1 MKCDKSLYRYREFAI
16 INLFLLLH
24 STSTHKVHAV
34 CQNQFVTGFEKRVLY
49 SHPIF
54 ELSRGIT
61 LPVVELK
68 TPNLHS
74 RKINDRESIVQNF
87 KSVV

>member
-1 MKCDKSLYRYREFAI
+1 MYHVY
-16 INLFLLLH
+16 LH
-24 STSTHKVHAV
+24 
-34 CQNQFVTGFEKRVLY
+34 VTGFGERGLIY

-61 LPVVELK
+61 LHVVELM

-74 RKINDRESIVQNF
+74 YKINDRESIVQNF